1 MADHRPSVERLE
13 AAHGFPG
20 MYQIKA
26 IGEAGENFAARVI
39 EAVVQE
45 LDSPDDLTHSLRTTQ
60 GGNHVA
66 LTLDLRVQ
74 TAEQV
79 RTIYARIHELKGLV
93 LLF

>member
-13 AAHGFPG
+13 AAQSFPG
-20 MYQIKA
+20 TYQIKA
-26 IGEAGENFAARVI
+26 IGEAGEDFAARVI
-39 EAVVQE
+39 ATVVRE
-45 LDSPDDLTHSLRTTQ
+45 LDSPEDLTHSLRTTQ

-79 RTIYARIHELKGLV
+79 RTIYAKIHELKGLV
-93 LLF
+93 LLL